1 MTPIFRILKYAR
13 GYRSKLF
20 YAVFCSIANKVCDI
34 FPELLIGVAVDIVAN
49 HKNSFL
55 ANLGVVN
62 SKTQLIVLGIVTIGF
77 YSLESIFEFFHSL
90 FWKDIGQEI
99 QHGVRLDAYSH
110 LQKLD
115 MSFFEEKSSG
125 NLLTVLVDDINLL
138 EQFFNEGANDIIQL
152 ITSLVLTSFIFF
164 YISPVIASLVFFPV
178 PIILFIT
185 FYFKKKLRPRY
196 FQVRHAAGRL
206 AAKISNNLAGIAT
219 IKSYAAED
227 YENAKLEVASNEYRN
242 ANRQAIRLSS
252 TFNPI
257 VRIAILIGYVITL
270 VLGGLY
276 TLDGKLAVGSYSIL
290 IFMTQRLLWPF
301 TDLAWLVD
309 IYERAMAS
317 ARRIIGLLEA
327 PEAAKSGIKALEINA
342 VKGHIVFENVSFA
355 YANGT
360 PVFQNLSF
368 EIVPGQTVAFVGSTG
383 SGKSTIVKLLLK
395 FYDASAGT
403 IYIDNIP
410 LDTYTIESV
419 RKSISLVSQ
428 DIFLVAGTIKENI
441 LYGTFD
447 ASFDQVVQAAKLA
460 EAYDFIMKMPDK
472 FNTPVGERGA
482 KLSGGQRQRV
492 SIARAILKNA
502 PIFIFDEATSAVDN
516 ETERAIQHSLEKIEV
531 DHTTIIIAHRLSTIR
546 NADKIF
552 VMEAGQIV
560 ESGTHDELIKLNQT
574 YAYLWRL
581 QTGETD

>member
-1 MTPIFRILKYAR
+1 MKALFQILTYAR

-20 YAVFCSIANKVCDI
+20 YAMFCSIANKVFDI
-34 FPELLIGVAVDIVAN
+34 FPELLIGIAVDIVAN
-49 HKNSFL
+49 QKNTFL
-55 ANLGVVN
+55 AHLGIGN
-62 SKTQLIVLGIVTIGF
+62 AKSQLIILGIVTIALYCF
-77 YSLESIFEFFHSL
+77 ESFFEFFHSL
-90 FWKDIGQEI
+90 FWKDIGQDI
-99 QHGVRLDAYSH
+99 QHNLRIDAYRH
-110 LQKLD
+110 LQRLE
-115 MSFFEEKSSG
+115 MGFFEEKSVG
-125 NLLTVLVDDINLL
+125 NLLTILSDDINLL
-138 EQFFNEGANDIIQL
+138 EQFFNEGANDIVQL
-152 ITSLVLTSFIFF
+152 ITSLVLTSIIFF
-164 YISPVIASLVFFPV
+164 CISPTIATFVFLPV

-185 FYFKKKLRPRY
+185 FYFKRQLKPRY
-196 FQVRHAAGRL
+196 YQVRQSAGRL
-206 AAKISNNLAGIAT
+206 ASKISNNLAGIAT
-219 IKSYAAED
+219 IKAYAAED
-227 YENAKLEVASNEYRN
+227 YENVKLEVVSNEYKE
-242 ANRQAIRLSS
+242 ANRKAIRLSS

-276 TLDGKLAVGSYSIL
+276 TLDGKLAVGAYSIL

-317 ARRIIGLLEA
+317 SRRVIGLLET
-327 PEAAKSGIKALEINA
+327 PEVITGGSKLLEKSD
-342 VKGHIVFENVSFA
+342 VKGHIVFDNVSFS

-360 PVFQNLSF
+360 PVFQNLSL
-368 EIVPGQTVAFVGSTG
+368 EILPGQTVAFVGSTG
-383 SGKSTIVKLLLK
+383 SGKSSIVKLLLK
-395 FYDASAGT
+395 FYDVSAGT
-403 IYIDNIP
+403 IYIDNVP
-410 LDTYTIESV
+410 LNTFTLESI

-447 ASFDQVVQAAKLA
+447 ATFDQVVHAAKMA

-472 FNTPVGERGA
+472 FNSLVGERGT
-482 KLSGGQRQRV
+482 KLSGGQRQRI

-546 NADKIF
+546 HADKIF
-552 VMEAGQIV
+552 VMDEGQII

-581 QTGETD
+581 QTGEIE

>member
-1 MTPIFRILKYAR
+1 MAAIFQILKYAR
-13 GYRSKLF
+13 GYRTKLF
-20 YAVFCSIANKVCDI
+20 CAVFCSIANKVFDI

-55 ANLGVVN
+55 ANLGIAD
-62 SKTQLIVLGIVTIGF
+62 SKPQLIALGIVTIALYF
-77 YSLESIFEFFHSL
+77 LESVFEFFHSL

-99 QHGVRLDAYSH
+99 QHSVRTDSYRH
-110 LQKLD
+110 LQRLE

-125 NLLTVLVDDINLL
+125 NLLTILVDDINLL

-164 YISPVIASLVFFPV
+164 YISPMIATLVFFPV

-185 FYFKKKLRPRY
+185 FYFKKQLKPRY
-196 FQVRHAAGRL
+196 YQVRQTAGRL

-227 YENAKLEVASNEYRN
+227 YENIKLETASSDYRE
-242 ANRQAIRLSS
+242 ANRKAIRLSS

-257 VRIAILIGYVITL
+257 VRIAILVGYVITL

-276 TLDGKLAVGSYSIL
+276 ALDGKLAVGSYSIL

-317 ARRIIGLLEA
+317 ARRIINLLET
-327 PEAAKSGIKALEINA
+327 PEAITEGSRVLDVAT
-342 VKGHIVFENVSFA
+342 VKGHIVFDNVSFS
-355 YANGT
+355 YGNNT

-368 EIVPGQTVAFVGSTG
+368 EILPGQTVAFVGSTG

-395 FYDASAGT
+395 FYDISSGS
-403 IYIDNIP
+403 IYIDNVP
-410 LDTYTIESV
+410 LSTYTLESI

-428 DIFLVAGTIKENI
+428 DIFLVSGTIKENI

-472 FNTPVGERGA
+472 FNAQVGERGA
-482 KLSGGQRQRV
+482 KLSGGQRQRI

-531 DHTTIIIAHRLSTIR
+531 DHTTIIIAHKLSTIR

-552 VMEAGQIV
+552 VMEAGQII
-560 ESGTHDELIKLNQT
+560 ESGTHEELIKLNQT
-574 YAYLWRL
+574 YAHLWRL
-581 QTGETD
+581 QTGEIN

>member
-1 MTPIFRILKYAR
+1 MKALFQILRYAR

-20 YAVFCSIANKVCDI
+20 YAMFCSIANKVFDI

-49 HKNSFL
+49 QRNSFL
-55 ANLGVVN
+55 ANLGILYP
-62 SKTQLIVLGIVTIGF
+62 KTQLIVVGIVTI
-77 YSLESIFEFFHSL
+77 SLYCFESIFEFFHSL
-90 FWKDIGQEI
+90 FWKDLGQEI
-99 QHGVRLDAYSH
+99 QHTVRLDAYSH
-110 LQKLD
+110 LQRLE
-115 MSFFEEKSSG
+115 MGFFEEKSTG

-138 EQFFNEGANDIIQL
+138 EQFFNEGANDIVQL
-152 ITSLVLTSFIFF
+152 ITSLVLTSIIFF
-164 YISPVIASLVFFPV
+164 WISPVIATLVFFPV
-178 PIILFIT
+178 PLILFIT
-185 FYFKKKLRPRY
+185 FYFKRQLKPRY
-196 FQVRHAAGRL
+196 YQVRQNAGRL
-206 AAKISNNLAGIAT
+206 ASKISNNLAGIAT
-219 IKSYAAED
+219 IKAYAAED
-227 YENAKLEVASNEYRN
+227 YENIKLEIASNEYRE
-242 ANRQAIRLSS
+242 ANRKAIRLSS

-257 VRIAILIGYVITL
+257 VRIAILVGYVITL

-276 TLDGKLAVGSYSIL
+276 TLDGKLAIGSYSIL

-309 IYERAMAS
+309 VYERAMAS
-317 ARRIIGLLEA
+317 ARRIIGLLDT
-327 PEAAKSGIKALEINA
+327 PEAITGGEKLLDKSE
-342 VKGHIVFENVSFA
+342 VKGHIVFDKVSFS

-360 PVFQNLSF
+360 PVFQNLSL
-368 EIVPGQTVAFVGSTG
+368 EILPGQTAAFVGSTG
-383 SGKSTIVKLLLK
+383 SGKSSIVKLLLK
-395 FYDASAGT
+395 FYDVSSGT
-403 IYIDNIP
+403 IYIDDVP
-410 LDTYTIESV
+410 LNTLNLESI
-419 RKSISLVSQ
+419 RKAISLVSQ
-428 DIFLVAGTIKENI
+428 DIFLVSGTIKENI

-447 ASFDQVVQAAKLA
+447 ASFDQVVHAAKFA

-472 FNTPVGERGA
+472 FNSTVGERGA
-482 KLSGGQRQRV
+482 KLSGGQRQRI

-552 VMEAGQIV
+552 VMDEGQII

-581 QTGETD
+581 QTGVIE